1 MILTPNLK
9 WNANTKFICKK
20 AFKSLWSIRRMRKLG
35 LDTFSL
41 VDYYIKE
48 VRVHLELAVPVWHS
62 GLTKKL
68 TADIERVQRIAIGV
82 ILDKTVI
89 HYAQDCAM
97 IGLKPLNIRR
107 VELCERFATKT
118 ATKGRHTDMFQILNN
133 GAHYTRGNADEYRE
147 HICRTSRFFK
157 SPLPYLTRVLN
168 Q

>member
-1 MILTPNLK
+1 MK
-9 WNANTKFICKK
+9 
-20 AFKSLWSIRRMRKLG
+20 KLG
-35 LDTFSL
+35 LDIFSL

-82 ILDKTVI
+82 ILDKAVQ

-97 IGLKPLNIRR
+97 IGLKPLHIRR
-107 VELCERFATKT
+107 VELCERFAAKT
-118 ATKGRHTDMFQILNN
+118 AKTGRHMDMFELLKDGSHN
-133 GAHYTRGNADEYRE
+133 TRSNDDDYIEN
-147 HICRTSRFFK
+147 ICKRTRFFN
-157 SPLPYLTRVLN
+157 SPLPYLTRLLN